1 MDEGGVSF
9 ISQSG
14 GIATNVV
21 MRGHKQN
28 LLFSK
33 VISLGNSVD
42 LQSSLKLALDEAGP
56 SLVVVPIDY
65 RENMI
70 LTQRLGDI
78 SCPI

>member
-1 MDEGGVSF
+1 MKTD
-9 ISQSG
+9 
-14 GIATNVV
+14 
-21 MRGHKQN
+21 
-28 LLFSK
+28 
-33 VISLGNSVD
+33 
-42 LQSSLKLALDEAGP
+42 P